1 MTKHQ
6 PDPIGEDEPKE
17 DQLLKGNFE
26 LKHAVKVDEVVPD
39 STFQAEYKSKAFGS
53 VGGSMVYMERKKLTW
68 DGDEQANGG

>member
-6 PDPIGEDEPKE
+6 PDPIGEDEPKK

-26 LKHAVKVDEVVPD
+26 LKQAVIVDEVVPD
-39 STFQAEYKSKAFGS
+39 STFQAEYKSKALGS